1 MKVGLILRNVG
12 RLMLSGRSAG
22 TRMVMMA
29 ALLSA
34 IGSGGCVTSSDGF
47 VKTDAPSPSANAAA
61 TYATGSADVGGSDD
75 LANAA
80 AKYATP
86 ATPGPSA
93 YRVGPQDVLDI
104 SVFNVAQL
112 TRISQVAD
120 DGSINFPLIGELQV
134 GGKTTRQIEA
144 DMAGR
149 LGARYLQSPQVSV
162 IVKEYNSQRVTVE
175 GEVRKPGVYPIKG
188 GTTLL
193 QSIAQAEGVNND
205 TASSTALVFRNTGSG
220 RSVARF
226 DLDEVRAGRAA
237 DPWVQQGDTIVVEAS
252 QGKATF
258 NNFTKMLPALGFF
271 RPI

>member
-1 MKVGLILRNVG
+1 MTIALAATIGL
-12 RLMLSGRSAG
+12 
-22 TRMVMMA
+22 
-29 ALLSA
+29 
-34 IGSGGCVTSSDGF
+34 GGCVASSSDGF
-47 VKTDAPSPSANAAA
+47 VKTDASAPNANATAA
-61 TYATGSADVGGSDD
+61 YATGPADGAGADA
-75 LANAA
+75 LAQAA

-86 ATPGPSA
+86 TAPGPNA

-104 SVFNVAQL
+104 TVFNVAQL
-112 TRISQVAD
+112 SRVSQVAD
-120 DGSINFPLIGELQV
+120 DGSINFPLIGQVQV
-134 GGKTTRQIEA
+134 GGKTTRQVET
-144 DMAGR
+144 DMAAR

-162 IVKEYNSQRVTVE
+162 LVKEYNSQRVTVE
-175 GEVRKPGVYPIKG
+175 GEVKKPGVYPIKG
-188 GTTLL
+188 GTTIL

-205 TASSTALVFRNTGSG
+205 TASSTALVFRNTDSG

-226 DLDEVRAGRAA
+226 DLDEIRAGKAA

>member
-1 MKVGLILRNVG
+1 MTL
-12 RLMLSGRSAG
+12 
-22 TRMVMMA
+22 
-29 ALLSA
+29 ALLAA
-34 IGSGGCVTSSDGF
+34 IGSGGCATSSSDGIA
-47 VKTDAPSPSANAAA
+47 KADASSPNANAAGF
-61 TYATGSADVGGSDD
+61 YATGSADEGGSDD
-75 LANAA
+75 LAHAA
-80 AKYATP
+80 AKYATSGTP
-86 ATPGPSA
+86 APGA

-144 DMAGR
+144 DMAAR
-149 LGARYLQSPQVSV
+149 LGTRYLQSPQVSV

-193 QSIAQAEGVNND
+193 QSIAQAEGVNSD
-205 TASSTALVFRNTGSG
+205 TASSTALVFRKTESG

-226 DLDEVRAGRAA
+226 DLDELRAGRAA
-237 DPWVQQGDTIVVEAS
+237 DPWVQQGDTIVIEAS
-252 QGKATF
+252 QGKTTF
-258 NNFTKMLPALGFF
+258 NNFTKMLPALGLF